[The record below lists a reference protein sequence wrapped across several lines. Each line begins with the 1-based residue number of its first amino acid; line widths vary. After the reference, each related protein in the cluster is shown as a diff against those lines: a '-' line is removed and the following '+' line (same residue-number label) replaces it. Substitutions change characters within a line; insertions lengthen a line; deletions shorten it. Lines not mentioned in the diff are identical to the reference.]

1 MHIPNLLLFV
11 GFLVFDMAFV
21 VLLYRWFGKEGLF
34 AYVVLAVIA
43 CNIQVVKLV
52 DFGPY
57 AVTLGNILYGSIFL
71 TTDIM
76 VEVHGKKE
84 AQKAVWLGFAAMLLF
99 TVYMKYAI
107 WLKPSVHDAAQPH
120 LQAIFNVL
128 PRITIASLTAYLC
141 SQMHDL
147 WAFTLIRRYTGRPL
161 LWLRNNAASLVSQ
174 ALDTTV
180 FTLLAFTPLHA
191 LSSSPLCASWA
202 VIPGFESW
210 GTVLTVWWTTYV
222 IKVIVSVSD
231 TPFVYWGRSVGHKM
245 YGTEVGQPL
254 PLDTQGRV
262 IEPAPGL

>member
-1 MHIPNLLLFV
+1 
-11 GFLVFDMAFV
+11 MAFV
-21 VLLYRWFGKEGLF
+21 VLLYRWFGKQGLYG
-34 AYVVLAVIA
+34 YVVLAVIA

-52 DFGPY
+52 DIGPY

-107 WLKPSVHDAAQPH
+107 WLKPSAFDAAQPH
-120 LQAIFNVL
+120 LEAIFNVL
-128 PRITIASLTAYLC
+128 PRITVASLTAYLC

-147 WAFTLIRRYTGRPL
+147 WAFTLIRKYTGRPM
-161 LWLRNNAASLVSQ
+161 LWLRNNAAALVSQ
-174 ALDTTV
+174 AIDTTV

-191 LSSSPLCASWA
+191 LKDTPGFASWA
-202 VIPGFESW
+202 VVPGFESW
-210 GTVLTVWWTTYV
+210 STVLTVWWTTYL

-231 TPFVYWGRSVGHKM
+231 TPFVYWGRSIGHKM
-245 YGTEVGQPL
+245 YGTEMGAPL
-254 PLDTQGRV
+254 AAAPLRSG
-262 IEPAPGL
+262 IELAAGL